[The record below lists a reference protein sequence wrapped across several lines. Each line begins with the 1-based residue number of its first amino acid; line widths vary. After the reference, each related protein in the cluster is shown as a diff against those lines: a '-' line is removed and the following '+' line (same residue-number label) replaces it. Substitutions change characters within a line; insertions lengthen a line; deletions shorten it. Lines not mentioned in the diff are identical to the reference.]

1 MVLTM
6 NKYAIAMGTAIAAC
20 AASVVL
26 LILKCYG
33 VHIEWAWVLMPVL
46 IVAGV
51 WFVVFLACLGVSIL
65 ADMAG
70 ETWEQN

>member
-1 MVLTM
+1 M
-6 NKYAIAMGTAIAAC
+6 NKYSVAMGTAIASC
-20 AASVVL
+20 AASVIL

-33 VHIEWAWVLMPVL
+33 VPIEWAWVLMPVF

-70 ETWEQN
+70 EDERTK

>member
-1 MVLTM
+1 M

-20 AASVVL
+20 AASVIL

-33 VHIEWAWVLMPVL
+33 VPIEWAWVFVPVL

-51 WFVVFLACLGVSIL
+51 WLVVFLAALEIAIVSDL
-65 ADMAG
+65 ER

>member
-1 MVLTM
+1 M

-20 AASVVL
+20 AASVIL

-33 VHIEWAWVLMPVL
+33 VPISWAWVLVPVL

-51 WFVVFLACLGVSIL
+51 WLVLFLTLLGICIL
-65 ADMAG
+65 RELAG
-70 ETWEQN
+70 EDERAK

>member
-1 MVLTM
+1 M

-51 WFVVFLACLGVSIL
+51 WFVVFLL
-65 ADMAG
+65 AWVFRSLQIWRVKHGNRTD
-70 ETWEQN
+70 